1 MKYFIDKLGEGK
13 VKRETRDIVEV
24 DELESIRTKEEEW
37 VLGKKLGCLEIMR
50 YIREVFEEEWLG
62 WKDSKDDRERD
73 IWCNGWLE
81 RYGVVAGALYLEE
94 RYEDKKFRPT
104 SGILVGIR
112 GRGRVWEDIRK
123 SKKRVRRG
131 RRRVYLHNRRIVKLD
146 EKLKK
151 LYIDKRKVDGKI
163 EIEEIERLNRDK
175 LGKLELLVRSIL
187 TGRRVYIGTLD
198 GERFIIHKKGWIENK
213 SKESSRADL
222 RVKYLVR
229 WEHIG
234 KNKKWKHEST
244 RFIKEKLD

>member
-1 MKYFIDKLGEGK
+1 MKYFPKDKLKEGK
-13 VKRETRDIVEV
+13 VEGRKTRKVMGIE
-24 DELESIRTKEEEW
+24 EAEEIGESL
-37 VLGKKLGCLEIMR
+37 VLGSRIGNLEIMR
-50 YIREVFEEEWLG
+50 YIREIFEEEWLG
-62 WKDSKDDRERD
+62 WKECKDDREKD

-81 RYGVVAGALYLEE
+81 RYGIVAGALYLEE
-94 RYEDKKFRPT
+94 KFNDKKFRPS
-104 SGILVGIR
+104 SGVLIGIR
-112 GRGRVWEDIRK
+112 GRGRIWGDIRK

-131 RRRVYLHNRRIVKLD
+131 RRRIYIYNRRIVRID

-163 EIEEIERLNRDK
+163 EIEEIERLNTDK
-175 LGKLELLVRSIL
+175 LGKLELLIRSIV

-213 SKESSRADL
+213 SKESGRADL

-234 KNKKWKHEST
+234 KSTKWKPEST